1 MYFSAL
7 NEKVIMSLIVLTGTT
22 GYIGQNLTKY
32 FNSKSKKN
40 KSISLR
46 FQNWHKMMPLE
57 TETIIHLAAINLNPQ
72 DSAFDEEYFRVNTEL
87 TAKLFRYFLNSNA
100 KTFIFLSTTEL
111 IDKQISEVTED
122 AKVNPTNPFL
132 QSKFDA
138 EQFILKQVL
147 PEGKRAIILRVA
159 PVYGRET
166 KSTLHDTFSFC
177 KKFPWFFG
185 VFDTKQSFCYID
197 NLTEIIA
204 QISEKTAVPSGIY
217 NVTDNEP
224 IVTSQL
230 VNWIADV
237 FGKKAKIIKVPKG
250 ILNLFAKLGDM
261 FKWEYNS
268 KKLLEIS
275 HSRIING
282 NKVKAALEMNKMPFD
297 TEIAV
302 LKTIEYYDSI
312 KI

>member
-1 MYFSAL
+1 
-7 NEKVIMSLIVLTGTT
+7 MSLIVLTGTT

-87 TAKLFRYFLNSNA
+87 SSKLFRYFLSSNA
-100 KTFIFLSTTEL
+100 KTFIFLSTAEL
-111 IDKQISEVTED
+111 IDKQISEITED
-122 AKVNPTNPFL
+122 ANANPT
-132 QSKFDA
+132 
-138 EQFILKQVL
+138 KQVL

-166 KSTLHDTFSFC
+166 KSLLYDTFSFC

-224 IVTSQL
+224 IVTTQL
-230 VNWIADV
+230 VNWIAAV
-237 FGKKAKIIKVPKG
+237 FDKKAKIIKVPKG
-250 ILNLFAKLGDM
+250 ILSLFAKIGDM
-261 FKWEYNS
+261 FKWEFNS
-268 KKLLEIS
+268 KKLFEIS

-282 NKVKAALEMNKMPFD
+282 AKIKNALEMNNMPFD
-297 TEIAV
+297 TETAAQ
-302 LKTIEYYDSI
+302 KTIEYYDSI

>member
-1 MYFSAL
+1 
-7 NEKVIMSLIVLTGTT
+7 MSLIVLTGTT

-111 IDKQISEVTED
+111 IDKHISEVTED

-132 QSKFDA
+132 QSKLDA
-138 EQFILKQVL
+138 EQFILKQDL

-177 KKFPWFFG
+177 KRFPWFFG
-185 VFDTKQSFCYID
+185 VFDTKQSFCNID

-204 QISEKTAVPSGIY
+204 QIAENTSVSSGIY
-217 NVTDNEP
+217 NVADSDP
-224 IVTSQL
+224 ISSVQL
-230 VNWIADV
+230 VNWIAEV
-237 FGKKAKIIKVPKG
+237 FDKKAKIIKVPKG
-250 ILNLFAKLGDM
+250 ILNLFAKIGNM
-261 FKWEYNS
+261 FNWEFNS
-268 KKLLEIS
+268 KKLFELS
-275 HSRIING
+275 HSRIIIG
-282 NKVKAALEMNKMPFD
+282 NKILAALDKNKMLVD
-297 TEIAV
+297 TETAV
-302 LKTIEYYDSI
+302 LKTIEYYNSI

>member
-1 MYFSAL
+1 
-7 NEKVIMSLIVLTGTT
+7 MSLIVLTGTT

-87 TAKLFRYFLNSNA
+87 TSKLFRYFLNSNA

-111 IDKQISEVTED
+111 IDKHTTDVTENS
-122 AKVNPTNPFL
+122 KVNPTNPFL
-132 QSKFDA
+132 QSKLDA
-138 EQFILKQVL
+138 EQFVLKQDL

-177 KKFPWFFG
+177 KRFPWFFG
-185 VFDTKQSFCYID
+185 VFDTKQSFCNID

-204 QISEKTAVPSGIY
+204 QISENTGVPSGIY
-217 NVTDNEP
+217 NVADNEP
-224 IVTSQL
+224 ISSIQL
-230 VNWIADV
+230 VNWIAAV
-237 FGKKAKIIKVPKG
+237 FDKKAKIIKAPKG
-250 ILNLFAKLGDM
+250 ILNLFAKIGDM
-261 FKWEYNS
+261 LNWEFNS
-268 KKLLEIS
+268 NKLFELS
-275 HSRIING
+275 HSRIVNG
-282 NKVKAALEMNKMPFD
+282 NKIKAALDKNKMPVE

-302 LKTIEYYDSI
+302 LKTIEYYNSI

>member
-1 MYFSAL
+1 
-7 NEKVIMSLIVLTGTT
+7 
-22 GYIGQNLTKY
+22 
-32 FNSKSKKN
+32 
-40 KSISLR
+40 
-46 FQNWHKMMPLE
+46 MMPLE

-87 TAKLFRYFLNSNA
+87 TSKLFRYFLNSNA

-111 IDKQISEVTED
+111 IDKHITEVNENS
-122 AKVNPTNPFL
+122 KVNPTNPFL

-138 EQFILKQVL
+138 EQFILNQEL

-177 KKFPWFFG
+177 KRFPWFFG

-204 QISEKTAVPSGIY
+204 QISEKTAVPSGVY
-217 NVTDNEP
+217 NVSDNEP
-224 IVTSQL
+224 ISSIQM

-237 FGKKAKIIKVPKG
+237 FDKKAKIIKVPKG
-250 ILNLFAKLGDM
+250 LLNLVAKIGDI
-261 FKWEYNS
+261 FKWEFNS

-275 HSRIING
+275 QSRIING
-282 NKVKAALEMNKMPFD
+282 NKLKVALEINKMPFD
-297 TEIAV
+297 TETAV

>member
-1 MYFSAL
+1 
-7 NEKVIMSLIVLTGTT
+7 MSLIVLTGTT

-87 TAKLFRYFLNSNA
+87 TSKLFRYFLSSNA

-111 IDKQISEVTED
+111 IDKQILEITED
-122 AKVNPTNPFL
+122 VNENPTNPFL
-132 QSKFDA
+132 QSKFEA

-166 KSTLHDTFSFC
+166 KSSLYDTFSFC

-204 QISEKTAVPSGIY
+204 QISERPNVASGIY
-217 NVTDNEP
+217 NVADNEP
-224 IVTSQL
+224 IATL
-230 VNWIADV
+230 NLIHWIAAV
-237 FGKKAKIIKVPKG
+237 FDKKAKIIKVPKG
-250 ILNLFAKLGDM
+250 ILNLFAKLGDI
-261 FKWEYNS
+261 FKWEFNS
-268 KKLLEIS
+268 KKLFEIS

-282 NKVKAALEMNKMPFD
+282 NKIKNALEMNKMPFD
-297 TEIAV
+297 TETAV
-302 LKTIEYYDSI
+302 QKTIEYYDSI

>member
-1 MYFSAL
+1 
-7 NEKVIMSLIVLTGTT
+7 MSLIVLTGTT

-87 TAKLFRYFLNSNA
+87 TSKLFRYFLSSNA

-111 IDKQISEVTED
+111 IDKQISEITED
-122 AKVNPTNPFL
+122 ANENPTNPFL
-132 QSKFDA
+132 QSKFEA

-166 KSTLHDTFSFC
+166 KSSLYDTFSFC

-204 QISEKTAVPSGIY
+204 QISERPNVASGIY
-217 NVTDNEP
+217 NVADNEP
-224 IVTSQL
+224 IATL
-230 VNWIADV
+230 NLIHWIAAV
-237 FGKKAKIIKVPKG
+237 FDKKAKIIKVPKG
-250 ILNLFAKLGDM
+250 ILNLFAKLGDI
-261 FKWEYNS
+261 FKWEFNS
-268 KKLLEIS
+268 KKLFEIS
-275 HSRIING
+275 RSRIING
-282 NKVKAALEMNKMPFD
+282 NKVKEALEISKVPFD
-297 TEIAV
+297 TETAV
-302 LKTIEYYDSI
+302 IKTIEYYDSI

>member
-1 MYFSAL
+1 
-7 NEKVIMSLIVLTGTT
+7 MSLIVLTGTT

-87 TAKLFRYFLNSNA
+87 TSKLFRYFLNSNA

-111 IDKQISEVTED
+111 IDKHTTDVTENS
-122 AKVNPTNPFL
+122 KVNPTNPFL
-132 QSKFDA
+132 QSKLDA
-138 EQFILKQVL
+138 EQFVLKQDL

-177 KKFPWFFG
+177 KRFPWFFG
-185 VFDTKQSFCYID
+185 VFDTKQSFCNID

-204 QISEKTAVPSGIY
+204 QISENTGVPSGIY
-217 NVTDNEP
+217 NVADNEP
-224 IVTSQL
+224 ISSIQL
-230 VNWIADV
+230 VNWIAAV
-237 FGKKAKIIKVPKG
+237 FDKKAKIIKVPKG
-250 ILNLFAKLGDM
+250 ILNLFAKIGDM
-261 FKWEYNS
+261 LNWEFNS
-268 KKLLEIS
+268 NKLFELS
-275 HSRIING
+275 HSRIVNG
-282 NKVKAALEMNKMPFD
+282 NKIKAALDKNKMPVE
-297 TEIAV
+297 TETAV
-302 LKTIEYYDSI
+302 LKTIEYYNSI

>member
-1 MYFSAL
+1 
-7 NEKVIMSLIVLTGTT
+7 MSLIVLTGTT

-87 TAKLFRYFLNSNA
+87 TSKLFRYFLNSNA

-111 IDKQISEVTED
+111 IDKHISEVTED

-132 QSKFDA
+132 QSKLDA
-138 EQFILKQVL
+138 EQFILKQDL

-177 KKFPWFFG
+177 KRFPWFFG
-185 VFDTKQSFCYID
+185 VFDTKQSFCNID

-204 QISEKTAVPSGIY
+204 QIAENTNVSSGIY
-217 NVTDNEP
+217 NVADSDP
-224 IVTSQL
+224 IASVQL

-237 FGKKAKIIKVPKG
+237 FDKKAKIIKVPKG
-250 ILNLFAKLGDM
+250 ILNLFAKIGNM
-261 FKWEYNS
+261 FNLEFNS
-268 KKLLEIS
+268 KKLFELS
-275 HSRIING
+275 HSRIIVG
-282 NKVKAALEMNKMPFD
+282 NKILAALDKNKMPVD
-297 TEIAV
+297 TETAV
-302 LKTIEYYDSI
+302 LKTIEYYNSI

>member
-1 MYFSAL
+1 
-7 NEKVIMSLIVLTGTT
+7 MSLIVLTGTT

-87 TAKLFRYFLNSNA
+87 TSKLFRYFLNSNA

-111 IDKQISEVTED
+111 IDKHTTDVTENS
-122 AKVNPTNPFL
+122 KVNPTNPFL
-132 QSKFDA
+132 QSKLDA
-138 EQFILKQVL
+138 EQFVLKQDL

-159 PVYGRET
+159 TVYGRET

-177 KKFPWFFG
+177 KRFPWFFG
-185 VFDTKQSFCYID
+185 VFDTKQSFCNID

-204 QISEKTAVPSGIY
+204 QISENTGVPSGIY
-217 NVTDNEP
+217 NVADNEP
-224 IVTSQL
+224 ISSIQL
-230 VNWIADV
+230 VNWIAAV
-237 FGKKAKIIKVPKG
+237 FDKKAKIIKVPKG
-250 ILNLFAKLGDM
+250 ILNLFAKIGDM
-261 FKWEYNS
+261 LNWEFNS
-268 KKLLEIS
+268 NKLFELS
-275 HSRIING
+275 HSRIVNG
-282 NKVKAALEMNKMPFD
+282 NKIKAALDKNKMPVE

-302 LKTIEYYDSI
+302 LKTIEYYNSI

>member
-1 MYFSAL
+1 
-7 NEKVIMSLIVLTGTT
+7 MSLIVLTGTT

-87 TAKLFRYFLNSNA
+87 TSKLFRYFLNSNA

-111 IDKQISEVTED
+111 IEEQQIEITET

-138 EQFILKQVL
+138 EQFILKQDL
-147 PEGKRAIILRVA
+147 PEGKRAIILRAA

-166 KSTLHDTFSFC
+166 KSPLHDTFIFC

-204 QISEKTAVPSGIY
+204 QISERPNVASGIY
-217 NVTDNEP
+217 NVADNEP
-224 IVTSQL
+224 IATL
-230 VNWIADV
+230 NLIHWIAAV
-237 FGKKAKIIKVPKG
+237 FDKKAKIIKVPKG
-250 ILNLFAKLGDM
+250 ILNLFAKIGDL
-261 FKWEYNS
+261 FKWEFNS
-268 KKLLEIS
+268 KKLFEIA

-282 NKVKAALEMNKMPFD
+282 NKLKEALELNKMPFD
-297 TEIAV
+297 TETAV
-302 LKTIEYYDSI
+302 LKTVEYYDSI

>member
-1 MYFSAL
+1 
-7 NEKVIMSLIVLTGTT
+7 MSLIVLTGTT
-22 GYIGQNLTKY
+22 GYIGQNLAKY

-57 TETIIHLAAINLNPQ
+57 TETIIHLAAINLNPL

-87 TAKLFRYFLNSNA
+87 TAKLFRFFLNSNA

-111 IDKQISEVTED
+111 IDKQILEVTED
-122 AKVNPTNPFL
+122 AKLNPTNPYL
-132 QSKFDA
+132 LSKFDA
-138 EQFILKQVL
+138 EQFILKQDL

-166 KSTLHDTFSFC
+166 KSILHDTFSFC

-185 VFDTKQSFCYID
+185 VFDTKKSFCYID

-204 QISEKTAVPSGIY
+204 QISEKTSVPSGIY
-217 NVTDNEP
+217 NVSDNEP
-224 IVTSQL
+224 IETTQL

-237 FGKKAKIIKVPKG
+237 FEKKAKIIKVPKG
-250 ILNLFAKLGDM
+250 LLNLVAKIGDI

-275 HSRIING
+275 QSRIING
-282 NKVKAALEMNKMPFD
+282 NKLKEVLEMNKMPFE

-302 LKTIEYYDSI
+302 QKTIEYYDSI

>member
-1 MYFSAL
+1 
-7 NEKVIMSLIVLTGTT
+7 MSLIVLTGTT

-32 FNSKSKKN
+32 FNSKPKKN

-87 TAKLFRYFLNSNA
+87 TSKLFRYFLSSNA

-111 IDKQISEVTED
+111 IDKQISEITED
-122 AKVNPTNPFL
+122 ANENPTNPFL

-166 KSTLHDTFSFC
+166 KSSLYDTFSFC

-204 QISEKTAVPSGIY
+204 QISERPNVASGIY
-217 NVTDNEP
+217 NVADNEP
-224 IVTSQL
+224 IATL
-230 VNWIADV
+230 NLIHWIAAV
-237 FGKKAKIIKVPKG
+237 FDKKAKIIKVPKG
-250 ILNLFAKLGDM
+250 ILNLFAKLGDI
-261 FKWEYNS
+261 FKWEFNS
-268 KKLLEIS
+268 KKLFEIS

-282 NKVKAALEMNKMPFD
+282 NKIKNALEMNKMPFD
-297 TEIAV
+297 TETAV
-302 LKTIEYYDSI
+302 QKTIEYYDSI

>member
-1 MYFSAL
+1 
-7 NEKVIMSLIVLTGTT
+7 MSLIVLTGTT

-87 TAKLFRYFLNSNA
+87 TSKLFRYFLSSNA

-111 IDKQISEVTED
+111 IDKQILEITED
-122 AKVNPTNPFL
+122 VNENPTNPFL
-132 QSKFDA
+132 QSKFEA
-138 EQFILKQVL
+138 EQFILKQAL

-166 KSTLHDTFSFC
+166 KSSLYDTFSFC

-204 QISEKTAVPSGIY
+204 QISERPNVASGIY
-217 NVTDNEP
+217 NVADNEP
-224 IVTSQL
+224 IATL
-230 VNWIADV
+230 NLINWIATV
-237 FGKKAKIIKVPKG
+237 FDKKAKIIKVPKG
-250 ILNLFAKLGDM
+250 ILNLFAKIGDL
-261 FKWEYNS
+261 FKWEFNS
-268 KKLLEIS
+268 KKLIEIS

-282 NKVKAALEMNKMPFD
+282 AKIKNALEMNKMPFD
-297 TEIAV
+297 TETAV
-302 LKTIEYYDSI
+302 QKTIEYYDSI

>member
-1 MYFSAL
+1 
-7 NEKVIMSLIVLTGTT
+7 MSLIVLTGTT

-87 TAKLFRYFLNSNA
+87 TSKLFRYFLSSNA

-111 IDKQISEVTED
+111 IDKQISEITED
-122 AKVNPTNPFL
+122 ANENPTNPFL

-138 EQFILKQVL
+138 EQFILNQVL
-147 PEGKRAIILRVA
+147 PEGKRAIILRAA

-166 KSTLHDTFSFC
+166 KSLLYDTFSFC

-204 QISEKTAVPSGIY
+204 QISERSNVASGIY
-217 NVTDNEP
+217 NVADNEP
-224 IVTSQL
+224 IATINL
-230 VNWIADV
+230 VHWIAAV
-237 FGKKAKIIKVPKG
+237 FDKKAKIIKVPKG
-250 ILNLFAKLGDM
+250 ILSLFAKIGDM
-261 FKWEYNS
+261 FKWEFNS
-268 KKLLEIS
+268 KNFFEIS
-275 HSRIING
+275 HTRIING
-282 NKVKAALEMNKMPFD
+282 NKIKKALEMNKMPFD
-297 TEIAV
+297 TETAV
-302 LKTIEYYDSI
+302 QKTIEYYDSI

>member
-1 MYFSAL
+1 
-7 NEKVIMSLIVLTGTT
+7 MSLIVLTGTT

-87 TAKLFRYFLNSNA
+87 TSKLFRYFLNSNA

-111 IDKQISEVTED
+111 IDKHIYEVTED

-132 QSKFDA
+132 QSKLDA
-138 EQFILKQVL
+138 EQFILKQNL

-177 KKFPWFFG
+177 KRFPWFFG
-185 VFDTKQSFCYID
+185 VFDTKQSFCNID

-204 QISEKTAVPSGIY
+204 QIAENTSVSSGIY
-217 NVTDNEP
+217 NVADSDP
-224 IVTSQL
+224 ISSVQL
-230 VNWIADV
+230 VNWIAEV
-237 FGKKAKIIKVPKG
+237 FDKKAKIIKVPKG
-250 ILNLFAKLGDM
+250 ILNLFAKIGNM
-261 FKWEYNS
+261 FNWEFNS
-268 KKLLEIS
+268 KKLFELS
-275 HSRIING
+275 HSRIIVG
-282 NKVKAALEMNKMPFD
+282 NKILAALDKNKMPVD
-297 TEIAV
+297 TETAV
-302 LKTIEYYDSI
+302 LKTIEYYNSI

>member
-1 MYFSAL
+1 
-7 NEKVIMSLIVLTGTT
+7 MSLIVLTGTT

-87 TAKLFRYFLNSNA
+87 TSKLFRYFLNSNA

-111 IDKQISEVTED
+111 IDKHTTDVTENSE
-122 AKVNPTNPFL
+122 VNPTNPFL
-132 QSKFDA
+132 QSKLDA
-138 EQFILKQVL
+138 EQFVLKQDL

-177 KKFPWFFG
+177 KRFPWFFG
-185 VFDTKQSFCYID
+185 VFDTKQSFCNID

-204 QISEKTAVPSGIY
+204 QISENTGVPSGIY
-217 NVTDNEP
+217 NVADNEP
-224 IVTSQL
+224 ISSIQL
-230 VNWIADV
+230 VNWIAAV
-237 FGKKAKIIKVPKG
+237 FDKKAKIIKVPKG
-250 ILNLFAKLGDM
+250 ILNLFAKIGDM
-261 FKWEYNS
+261 LNWEFNS
-268 KKLLEIS
+268 NKLFELS
-275 HSRIING
+275 HSRIVNG
-282 NKVKAALEMNKMPFD
+282 NKIKAALDKNKMPVE

-302 LKTIEYYDSI
+302 LKTIEYYNSI

>member
-1 MYFSAL
+1 
-7 NEKVIMSLIVLTGTT
+7 MSLIVLTGTT

-87 TAKLFRYFLNSNA
+87 TSKLFRYFLNSNA

-111 IDKQISEVTED
+111 IDKHTTDVTENS
-122 AKVNPTNPFL
+122 KVNPTNPFL
-132 QSKFDA
+132 QSKLDA
-138 EQFILKQVL
+138 EQFVLKQDL

-177 KKFPWFFG
+177 KRFPWFFG
-185 VFDTKQSFCYID
+185 VFDTKQSFCNID

-204 QISEKTAVPSGIY
+204 QISENTGVPSGIY
-217 NVTDNEP
+217 NVADNEP
-224 IVTSQL
+224 ISSIQL
-230 VNWIADV
+230 VNWIAAV
-237 FGKKAKIIKVPKG
+237 FDKKAKIIKVPKG
-250 ILNLFAKLGDM
+250 ILNLFAKIGDM
-261 FKWEYNS
+261 LNWEFNS
-268 KKLLEIS
+268 NKLFELS
-275 HSRIING
+275 HSRIVNG
-282 NKVKAALEMNKMPFD
+282 NKIKAALDKNKMPVE

-302 LKTIEYYDSI
+302 LKTIEYYNSI

>member
-1 MYFSAL
+1 
-7 NEKVIMSLIVLTGTT
+7 MSLIVLTGTT

-87 TAKLFRYFLNSNA
+87 TSKLFRYFLSSNA

-111 IDKQISEVTED
+111 IDKQISEITED
-122 AKVNPTNPFL
+122 VNENPTNPFL
-132 QSKFDA
+132 QSKFEA
-138 EQFILKQVL
+138 EQFILKQAL

-166 KSTLHDTFSFC
+166 KSSLYDTFSFC

-204 QISEKTAVPSGIY
+204 QISERPNVASGIY
-217 NVTDNEP
+217 NVADNEP
-224 IVTSQL
+224 IATL
-230 VNWIADV
+230 NLIHWIATV
-237 FGKKAKIIKVPKG
+237 FDKKAKIIKVPKG
-250 ILNLFAKLGDM
+250 ILNLFAKIGDL
-261 FKWEYNS
+261 FKWEFNS
-268 KKLLEIS
+268 KKLFEIS
-275 HSRIING
+275 NSRIING
-282 NKVKAALEMNKMPFD
+282 NKIKNALEMNKMPFD
-297 TEIAV
+297 TETAV
-302 LKTIEYYDSI
+302 QKTIEYYDSI

>member
-1 MYFSAL
+1 
-7 NEKVIMSLIVLTGTT
+7 MSLIVLTGTT

-87 TAKLFRYFLNSNA
+87 TSKLFRYFLNSNA

-111 IDKQISEVTED
+111 IDKHTTDVTENS
-122 AKVNPTNPFL
+122 KVNPTNPFL
-132 QSKFDA
+132 QSKLDA
-138 EQFILKQVL
+138 EQFVLKQDL

-177 KKFPWFFG
+177 KRFPWFFG
-185 VFDTKQSFCYID
+185 VFDTKQSFCNID

-204 QISEKTAVPSGIY
+204 QISENTGVPSGIY
-217 NVTDNEP
+217 NVADNEP
-224 IVTSQL
+224 ISSIQL
-230 VNWIADV
+230 VNWIAAV
-237 FGKKAKIIKVPKG
+237 FDKKAKIIKVPKG
-250 ILNLFAKLGDM
+250 ILNLFAKIGDM
-261 FKWEYNS
+261 LNWEFNS
-268 KKLLEIS
+268 NKLFELS
-275 HSRIING
+275 HSRIVNG
-282 NKVKAALEMNKMPFD
+282 NKIKAALDKNRMPVE
-297 TEIAV
+297 TETAV
-302 LKTIEYYDSI
+302 LKTIEYYNSI

>member
-1 MYFSAL
+1 
-7 NEKVIMSLIVLTGTT
+7 MSLIVLTGTT

-32 FNSKSKKN
+32 LNSKSKKN

-87 TAKLFRYFLNSNA
+87 TSKLFRYFLNSNA

-111 IDKQISEVTED
+111 IDKHTTDVTENS
-122 AKVNPTNPFL
+122 KVNPTNPFL
-132 QSKFDA
+132 QSKLDA
-138 EQFILKQVL
+138 EQFVLKQDL

-177 KKFPWFFG
+177 KRFPWFFG
-185 VFDTKQSFCYID
+185 VFDTKQSFCNID

-204 QISEKTAVPSGIY
+204 QISENTGVPSGIY
-217 NVTDNEP
+217 NVADNEP
-224 IVTSQL
+224 ISSIQL
-230 VNWIADV
+230 VNWIAAV
-237 FGKKAKIIKVPKG
+237 FDKKAKIIKVPKG
-250 ILNLFAKLGDM
+250 ILNLFAKIGDM
-261 FKWEYNS
+261 LNWEFNS
-268 KKLLEIS
+268 NKLFELS
-275 HSRIING
+275 HSRIVNG
-282 NKVKAALEMNKMPFD
+282 NKIKAALDKNKMPVE

-302 LKTIEYYDSI
+302 LKTIEYYNSI

>member
-1 MYFSAL
+1 
-7 NEKVIMSLIVLTGTT
+7 MSLIVLTGTT

-87 TAKLFRYFLNSNA
+87 TSKLFRYFLNSNA

-111 IDKQISEVTED
+111 IDKHTTDVTENS
-122 AKVNPTNPFL
+122 KVNPTNPFL
-132 QSKFDA
+132 QSKLDA
-138 EQFILKQVL
+138 EQFVLKQDL

-177 KKFPWFFG
+177 KRFPWFFG
-185 VFDTKQSFCYID
+185 VFDTKQSFCNID

-204 QISEKTAVPSGIY
+204 QISENTSVPSGIY
-217 NVTDNEP
+217 NVADNEP
-224 IVTSQL
+224 ISSIQL
-230 VNWIADV
+230 VNWIAAV
-237 FGKKAKIIKVPKG
+237 FDKKAKIIKVPKG
-250 ILNLFAKLGDM
+250 ILNLFAKIGDM
-261 FKWEYNS
+261 LNWEFNS
-268 KKLLEIS
+268 NKLFELS
-275 HSRIING
+275 HSRIVNG
-282 NKVKAALEMNKMPFD
+282 NKIKAALDKNKMPVE

-302 LKTIEYYDSI
+302 LKTIEYYNSI

>member
-1 MYFSAL
+1 
-7 NEKVIMSLIVLTGTT
+7 MSLIVLTGTT

-111 IDKQISEVTED
+111 IDKHISEVTED

-132 QSKFDA
+132 QSKLDA
-138 EQFILKQVL
+138 EQFILKQDL

-177 KKFPWFFG
+177 KRFPWFFG
-185 VFDTKQSFCYID
+185 VFDTKQSFCNID

-204 QISEKTAVPSGIY
+204 QIAENTSVSSGIY
-217 NVTDNEP
+217 NVADSDP
-224 IVTSQL
+224 ISSVQL
-230 VNWIADV
+230 VNWIAEV
-237 FGKKAKIIKVPKG
+237 FDKKAKIIKVPKG
-250 ILNLFAKLGDM
+250 ILNLFAKIGNM
-261 FKWEYNS
+261 FNWEFNS
-268 KKLLEIS
+268 KKLFELS
-275 HSRIING
+275 HSRIIIG
-282 NKVKAALEMNKMPFD
+282 NKILAALDKNKMLVD
-297 TEIAV
+297 TETAV
-302 LKTIEYYDSI
+302 LNTIEYYNSI

>member
-1 MYFSAL
+1 
-7 NEKVIMSLIVLTGTT
+7 MSLIVLTGTT

-87 TAKLFRYFLNSNA
+87 TSKLFRYFLSSNA

-111 IDKQISEVTED
+111 IDKQILEITED
-122 AKVNPTNPFL
+122 VNENPTNPFL

-166 KSTLHDTFSFC
+166 KSSLYDTFSFC

-204 QISEKTAVPSGIY
+204 QISERPNVASGIY
-217 NVTDNEP
+217 NVADNEP
-224 IVTSQL
+224 IATL
-230 VNWIADV
+230 NLIHWIAAV
-237 FGKKAKIIKVPKG
+237 FDKKAKIIKVPKG
-250 ILNLFAKLGDM
+250 ILNLFAKLGDI
-261 FKWEYNS
+261 FKWEFNS
-268 KKLLEIS
+268 KKLFEIS
-275 HSRIING
+275 RSRIING
-282 NKVKAALEMNKMPFD
+282 NKVKEALEISKMPFD
-297 TEIAV
+297 TETAV
-302 LKTIEYYDSI
+302 IKTIEYYDSI

>member
-1 MYFSAL
+1 
-7 NEKVIMSLIVLTGTT
+7 MSLIVLTGTT

-87 TAKLFRYFLNSNA
+87 TSKLFRYFLNSNA

-111 IDKQISEVTED
+111 TDKHTTDVTENS
-122 AKVNPTNPFL
+122 KVNPTNPFL
-132 QSKFDA
+132 QSKLDA
-138 EQFILKQVL
+138 EQFVLKQDL

-177 KKFPWFFG
+177 KRFPWFFG
-185 VFDTKQSFCYID
+185 VFDTKQSFCNID

-204 QISEKTAVPSGIY
+204 QISENTGVPSGIY
-217 NVTDNEP
+217 NVADNEP
-224 IVTSQL
+224 ISSIQL
-230 VNWIADV
+230 VNWIAAV
-237 FGKKAKIIKVPKG
+237 FDKKAKIIKVPKG
-250 ILNLFAKLGDM
+250 ILNLFAKIGDM
-261 FKWEYNS
+261 LNWEFNS
-268 KKLLEIS
+268 NKLFELS
-275 HSRIING
+275 HSRIVNG
-282 NKVKAALEMNKMPFD
+282 NKIKAALDKNKMPVE

-302 LKTIEYYDSI
+302 LKTIEYYNSI

>member
-1 MYFSAL
+1 
-7 NEKVIMSLIVLTGTT
+7 MSLIVLTGTT

-87 TAKLFRYFLNSNA
+87 TSKLFRYFLSSNA

-111 IDKQISEVTED
+111 IDKQISEITED
-122 AKVNPTNPFL
+122 ANENPTNPFL
-132 QSKFDA
+132 QSKFEA

-166 KSTLHDTFSFC
+166 KSSLYDTFSFC

-204 QISEKTAVPSGIY
+204 QISERPNVASGIY
-217 NVTDNEP
+217 NVADNEP
-224 IVTSQL
+224 IATL
-230 VNWIADV
+230 NLIHWIAAV
-237 FGKKAKIIKVPKG
+237 FDKKAKIIKVPKG
-250 ILNLFAKLGDM
+250 ILNLFAKLGDI
-261 FKWEYNS
+261 FKWEFNS
-268 KKLLEIS
+268 KKLFEIS
-275 HSRIING
+275 RSRIING
-282 NKVKAALEMNKMPFD
+282 NKVKEALEISKMPFD
-297 TEIAV
+297 TETAV
-302 LKTIEYYDSI
+302 IKTIEYYDSI